1 VGALDAARSTKGPA
15 CLTAA
20 PTTTTRAGKDDS
32 ALYPGQEIAFARF
45 STEKKGETQV
55 RGEAWVAWTQTAT

>member
-1 VGALDAARSTKGPA
+1 MGALDAARSTKGPA

-32 ALYPGQEIAFARF
+32 SLYPGQEIAFARF
-45 STEKKGETQV
+45 STEKKGETEV
-55 RGEAWVAWTQTAT
+55 RV